1 MASKINKGEILAK
14 FFDDGEYTALFAD
27 GAVSAACG
35 YAAGQQ
41 AYAVYQNGEAVT
53 VKDVE
58 KNIKVLEMAAQT
70 GCPVVTFYN
79 SVGTKPSVSTM
90 VTTGTLK
97 ASHRRTKREA
107 LATQLWHSCLPV
119 ATTPTALPPM
129 VANAV

>member
-70 GCPVVTFYN
+70 GCRWLR
-79 SVGTKPSVSTM
+79 S
-90 VTTGTLK
+90 
-97 ASHRRTKREA
+97 
-107 LATQLWHSCLPV
+107 
-119 ATTPTALPPM
+119 TTPSAQSWLRVWTC
-129 VANAV
+129 

>member
-53 VKDVE
+53 VKDVDKWGAIE
-58 KNIKVLEMAAQT
+58 KLADRLQINKEEIMAIGDNMNDKRMVENADFFSSESETDSFKNTNIGKCV
-70 GCPVVTFYN
+70 
-79 SVGTKPSVSTM
+79 
-90 VTTGTLK
+90 
-97 ASHRRTKREA
+97 
-107 LATQLWHSCLPV
+107 
-119 ATTPTALPPM
+119 
-129 VANAV
+129 